1 MRKFIL
7 ITAIVLAS
15 AAAQAGPMRSLTL
28 ASNDP
33 PAAAAE
39 QAKPVEQ
46 KPAEAP
52 KAVQAPAASEAPTYV
67 ARPAAVGTATE
78 ASKAETTKPVAEK
91 STRTSSAEKPKRQR
105 ESTEARVIREL
116 NRHGIYW

>member
-7 ITAIVLAS
+7 ITAMVLAS
-15 AAAQAGPMRSLTL
+15 ATAQAGPMRSLTL
-28 ASNDP
+28 ASNDRP
-33 PAAAAE
+33 AE

-52 KAVQAPAASEAPTYV
+52 KAVEAPAASEKPAYV

-78 ASKAETTKPVAEK
+78 APQAETTKPVGEK
-91 STRTSSAEKPKRQR
+91 AGRTTSAEKPKRRR